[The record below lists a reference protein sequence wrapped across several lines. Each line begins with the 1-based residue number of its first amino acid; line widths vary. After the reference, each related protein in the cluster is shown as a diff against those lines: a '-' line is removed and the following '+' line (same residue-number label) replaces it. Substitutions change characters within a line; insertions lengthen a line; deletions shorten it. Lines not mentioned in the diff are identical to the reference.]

1 MTHWLEYY
9 SRYKDKLPLNEIVKF
24 YNFLILKE
32 QQEFILRQQS
42 HRRSGS
48 PFESSTQDS
57 GFLLQENG
65 DYLLQENND
74 RILL

>member
-1 MTHWLEYY
+1 MTHWTEYY
-9 SRYKDKLPLNEIVKF
+9 NRYKGKLPLNEIVKS

>member
-1 MTHWLEYY
+1 MKNWTQYY
-9 SRYKDKLPLNEIVKF
+9 NENKDKMSLNEIVRQ
-24 YNFLILKE
+24 YNMVLLQN

-65 DYLLQENND
+65 DYLLQENTD